1 MKSINDPV
9 TPDPIIDVVKLLSDR
24 EMHEFPARWAE
35 KEVGME
41 EIRRFLFLAEH
52 YLIRAGFDVER
63 VAHMGMEIRCALLKQ
78 PQEQT

>member
-1 MKSINDPV
+1 MNSINDPIA
-9 TPDPIIDVVKLLSDR
+9 PDPLTDVVKLLSDR

-78 PQEQT
+78 HQEQT

>member
-1 MKSINDPV
+1 MKSTNDPV
-9 TPDPIIDVVKLLSDR
+9 TPTPLTDVLKLLTDR

-35 KEVGME
+35 KEVGMK

-63 VAHMGMEIRCALLKQ
+63 VAHMGMEIRYALLKQ
-78 PQEQT
+78 HQEQT